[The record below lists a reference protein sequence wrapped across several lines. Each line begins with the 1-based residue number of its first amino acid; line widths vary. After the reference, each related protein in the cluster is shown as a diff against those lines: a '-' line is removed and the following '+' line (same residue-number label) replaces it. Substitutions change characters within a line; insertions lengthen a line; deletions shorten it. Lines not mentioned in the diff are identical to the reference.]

1 VSLDRVTV
9 REVGPRDGFQMEKTF
24 IPTEQKL
31 SIINKLIMAGLKHV
45 EVTSFVHPRA
55 VPQLKDAEAV
65 VSLLPSRDDV
75 DVVYSALIVN
85 ERGLQRA
92 VQAGIREVQMIVS
105 ASESHCQRNVQM
117 TINQA
122 ILQTRQVASQALQ
135 AGITVRSAVAM
146 AFGCPFDGAVSLQAV
161 ERICQ
166 SMVDCGIVQITLADT
181 AGLAHPGQV
190 KSLVEQL
197 KSRLPGVSWGLHFHD
212 TRGLAL
218 ANIYAAL
225 ESGVDL
231 FESSIGGLGGCPFV
245 PGATGNVATE
255 DLVNMLEMMGV
266 ETGISLEGLL
276 TASSEVQHLLG
287 RDLPARIFALARSQ
301 CRDTPDT

>member
-1 VSLDRVTV
+1 MLDRATV

-24 IPTEQKL
+24 IPTEQK
-31 SIINKLIMAGLKHV
+31 IAMIKKLIAAGLKHV

-55 VPQLKDAEAV
+55 VPQLKDAETV

-75 DVVYSALIVN
+75 VYSALIVN
-85 ERGLQRA
+85 EKGLQRA
-92 VQAGIREVQMIVS
+92 EQAGIREVQMIVS

-117 TINQA
+117 TVNQA
-122 ILQTRQVASQALQ
+122 LLQTQRVTSLALQ

-146 AFGCPFDGAVSLQAV
+146 ALGCPFDGAVSLQAV

-166 SMVDCGIVQITLADT
+166 NMFDCGIAQITLADT
-181 AGLAHPGQV
+181 AGLAHPRQV
-190 KSLVEQL
+190 RNLVDQL
-197 KSRLPGVSWGLHFHD
+197 KNRLPGVSWGLHFHD

-255 DLVNMLEMMGV
+255 DLVNMLEMMGI
-266 ETGISLEGLL
+266 ETGISLDGLL
-276 TASSEVQHLLG
+276 VASSEVQHILG
-287 RDLPARIFALARSQ
+287 RELPARISALARSR
-301 CRDTPDT
+301 CRDHKEE